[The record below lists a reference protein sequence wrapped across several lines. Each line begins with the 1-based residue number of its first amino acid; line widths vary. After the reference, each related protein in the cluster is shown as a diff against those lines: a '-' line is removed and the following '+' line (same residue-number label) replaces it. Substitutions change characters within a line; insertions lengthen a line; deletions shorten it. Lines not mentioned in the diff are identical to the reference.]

1 MRTPATLASS
11 KITFLPSMIMIAQW
25 LILFACSILICEA
38 FVVST
43 AADHILCR
51 YADRKALFHQ
61 SHDDD
66 NLTFDE
72 ATLPP
77 WASNLKPPRQTD
89 IVLEILFLD
98 NDDFVSVE
106 LENEDATPE
115 TFCATVVYEDREEAS
130 QPRYFGEP
138 RMGTIEPNG
147 GLQEVTV
154 MPIFDEDSGDD
165 SPYVHQGNA
174 WLVVS
179 TEKGQWYY
187 KLEPF
192 QGTSATG
199 G

>member
-1 MRTPATLASS
+1 
-11 KITFLPSMIMIAQW
+11 MIAQW
-25 LILFACSILICEA
+25 LILSACSILICEA
-38 FVVST
+38 FVIST
-43 AADHILCR
+43 PAVRILPR
-51 YADRKALFHQ
+51 YTDRKALFHQ

-77 WASNLKPPRQTD
+77 WASNLKPPRKTD
-89 IVLEILFLD
+89 DELAILFLD

-115 TFCATVVYEDREEAS
+115 TFCATVVYEDHEEVS
-130 QPRYFGEP
+130 RPRYFVEP
-138 RMGTIEPNG
+138 RMGTIEPDG

-165 SPYVHQGNA
+165 SRHVHQGSA

-179 TEKGQWYY
+179 TEKGHWYY
-187 KLEPF
+187 KLEPSK
-192 QGTSATG
+192 GAKATRV
-199 G
+199 

>member
-1 MRTPATLASS
+1 M
-11 KITFLPSMIMIAQW
+11 FAQW
-25 LILFACSILICEA
+25 LILLACSILICEA
-38 FVVST
+38 FIIST
-43 AADHILCR
+43 PTSHIQSR
-51 YADRKALFHQ
+51 YADRKVLFHQ

-77 WASNLKPPRQTD
+77 WASNLKPPTITD
-89 IVLEILFLD
+89 DELEILFLD

-115 TFCATVVYEDREEAS
+115 TFCATVVYENHEEAS
-130 QPRYFGEP
+130 HPRYFVEP

-147 GLQEVTV
+147 GLQQVTV
-154 MPIFDEDSGDD
+154 MPIFDEDSVDD
-165 SPYVHQGNA
+165 SRHVHQGNA

-179 TEKGQWYY
+179 TQNDQWYY

-192 QGTSATG
+192 RGARATG
-199 G
+199 V